1 MNLKDKIIKGNNY
14 LINQCEK
21 KWESLTLS
29 EKKKFTQIDPK
40 AYNTY
45 KKEAEFRLRY
55 VEAVTQLLNEQI
67 LLSEGITKFIDSIDN
82 EGNVEEE
89 DLNVLKNLAKKDQAS
104 LWKEITNESAK
115 YSIAKANCPHQ
126 WDLWL
131 K

>member
-14 LINQCEK
+14 LVNQCEK
-21 KWESLTLS
+21 KLESLTLL
-29 EKKKFTQIDPK
+29 EKKKFTPKDPK

-89 DLNVLKNLAKKDQAS
+89 DLNVLKNLAKKYI
-104 LWKEITNESAK
+104 K
-115 YSIAKANCPHQ
+115 
-126 WDLWL
+126 
-131 K
+131 